1 MAQESGFKPVEFD
14 GNPEPR
20 CACILLLDS
29 SGSMTG
35 EPVNQLNAGLISF
48 SEAIKKDTLT
58 SLRVEVAIIT
68 FGGEVKVMQD
78 FISAGQFNPPTLTTN
93 GTTPMGGAVHA
104 ALDKIQERKAFYKQ
118 NGLDYFR
125 PWIFMITDGNPTD
138 DGTWQQ
144 AAARSRESEDK
155 KAVAFFAVGM
165 DQAEMEVLKQFSCR
179 PPVRLKGLAFQEM
192 FSWLSKSMQNVSASK
207 PGQQVALEPVNW
219 GTV

>member
-20 CACILLLDS
+20 CACVLLLDS

-35 EPVNQLNAGLISF
+35 EPINQLNAGLTSF

-78 FISAGQFNPPTLTTN
+78 FVSAGQFNPPTLTTS

-138 DGTWQQ
+138 DGIWQQ

-155 KAVAFFAVGM
+155 KSVAFFAVGNNYPIPN
-165 DQAEMEVLKQFSCR
+165 L
-179 PPVRLKGLAFQEM
+179 PPSYPILREI
-192 FSWLSKSMQNVSASK
+192 SKVSPDPSMQPPAGDWNTIFWNS
-207 PGQQVALEPVNW
+207 
-219 GTV
+219 